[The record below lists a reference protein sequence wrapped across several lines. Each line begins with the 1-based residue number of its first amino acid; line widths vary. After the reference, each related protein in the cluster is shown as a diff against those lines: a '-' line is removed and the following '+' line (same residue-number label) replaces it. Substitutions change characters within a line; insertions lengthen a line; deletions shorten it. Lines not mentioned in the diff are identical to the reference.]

1 MPDHQPAGA
10 DRRRRHRLEEGRPLP
25 SEGKALARLQSDVGM
40 VFQQFNLFA
49 HRSVLDNVTLGPIK
63 VRGQSRQQAE
73 SRARELLARVG
84 VENQADKLPAQL
96 SGGQQQQVAIAR
108 ALAMDPK
115 LLLFDEPTSAL
126 DPEMINEV
134 LDVMR
139 DLAAAGMTMIVI
151 SHEMEFARSAANRVV
166 FMDGGRILEAAQPE
180 EFSPTRRPSGPRTSC
195 PRSSATDGRTRTAQ
209 ARREHHADTTLDRA
223 AGDRA
228 GLALALAACGG
239 DEEGGDGGGQVNEE
253 ASFAEAPPWPAP
265 AGWDGHGRDKFD
277 QPLFGLKNLE
287 GKPEGFDVEIAKL
300 IAGEMGIAADKVNFI
315 ESVSANQEPFIGKG
329 KVDFVVAT
337 YTINDK
343 RKEVV
348 DFAGPYYVAGQ
359 DIMVAKG
366 NPEAIA
372 GPEDLAGKKVCSVTG
387 STPAENIRTNYPD
400 AEVTEFDVYSECA
413 EALKNGQVQAVTTDN
428 VILLGLISQ
437 DPEAFE
443 LVGKPFTEEP
453 WHRAEEGRHRL
464 PHLHQ

>member
-1 MPDHQPAGA
+1 M
-10 DRRRRHRLEEGRPLP
+10 
-25 SEGKALARLQSDVGM
+25 ARLKEAGTVTVG
-40 VFQQFNLFA
+40 
-49 HRSVLDNVTLGPIK
+49 T
-63 VRGQSRQQAE
+63 
-73 SRARELLARVG
+73 
-84 VENQADKLPAQL
+84 
-96 SGGQQQQVAIAR
+96 
-108 ALAMDPK
+108 
-115 LLLFDEPTSAL
+115 
-126 DPEMINEV
+126 
-134 LDVMR
+134 
-139 DLAAAGMTMIVI
+139 
-151 SHEMEFARSAANRVV
+151 
-166 FMDGGRILEAAQPE
+166 
-180 EFSPTRRPSGPRTSC
+180 
-195 PRSSATDGRTRTAQ
+195 
-209 ARREHHADTTLDRA
+209 
-223 AGDRA
+223 
-228 GLALALAACGG
+228 
-239 DEEGGDGGGQVNEE
+239 
-253 ASFAEAPPWPAP
+253 
-265 AGWDGHGRDKFD
+265 KFD

-315 ESVSANQEPFIGKG
+315 ESVSANREPFIQQD

-372 GPEDLAGKKVCSVTG
+372 GPDDLAGKKVCSVTG

-400 AEVTEFDVYSECA
+400 AELTEFDVYSKCA

-453 WHRAEEGRHRL
+453 YGIGLKKGDTEFRNFINDTLEKLYQDGRWKAAWDATAGKVATETPDPTGGQPLLIRAGRRAGTWT
-464 PHLHQ
+464 PSSTTWTPSVRASSPRSP